1 MRMGAIFARGSCR
14 ALKWTAMLGV
24 VFALGAAQADAQVT
38 VTVPATVTEGDVAE
52 VKVEAKV
59 SIPEGAT
66 AGQITVTLSLDS
78 AFDTVVGDVS
88 VDDVNTAEETDYSFV
103 NADLKLDYPAGNAA
117 DGGRK
122 DATLNGTI
130 YVQTAN
136 DLDAEDERVTF
147 ELAVTT
153 PNDAN
158 NMGGEDNLALAA
170 TGNKYTLKIDDN
182 ETQTYVLA
190 LAPAT
195 QKPEEGDPVTVSLK
209 ADPAHSENGEVA
221 ITLHLDQTPPFAI
234 NIVGDPVG
242 SVTGNTVML
251 GGTSNATAEA
261 TITIMTADN
270 DENRSDDTITLTAY
284 SGTAGKAEA
293 EDTLEIKLTDKNE
306 LPAVTAKA
314 IVLDEDGD
322 PLEDQPDMVESIMEG
337 QMVDIEITVVDKD
350 GDAKKAGEALMV
362 SLMPTGDASDY
373 DYRLNM
379 HPVAIKSG
387 AETGTARLTV
397 SEDQDIGMETL
408 MFDADVAGEA
418 KNGDETRMSMGVL
431 SLEIM
436 DTTMKQVEAKKDTE
450 LMPIIYGAIDEGD
463 GDDDMFSPGEMIEVD
478 ASMLFIPTEG
488 YSISYTADSDMM
500 DVAEARK
507 SGSSMVT
514 VKALM
519 EGGPAHITIKAIAT
533 PMTSGA
539 KPLPQTTPNVAQV
552 TFPVTVVDTPLVVTV
567 STDPMDMVE
576 EGGMVKVTATSTT
589 RDILAGEEVVVM
601 LDVNGPATGP
611 DSITIPAGMSYG
623 SIDLTVNDDE
633 MVAPMGDIVITATGP
648 GIEGATVLTVSVTE
662 DDMETTYSV
671 APAAVSVT
679 EGGEGMMIT
688 ATASQAVLAN
698 TEVMLMHGA
707 GSASADDYGLVP
719 VMITIMA
726 GETEG
731 STTLTATDDD
741 DYEGMEAVTLNAMI
755 GTMSVGMVEV
765 TIEDDD
771 MPTTYEL
778 APATG
783 TVDEGGEAAVIT
795 ATASQAVMEDT
806 MVSLTPT
813 GGTASA
819 DDYSVDA
826 ITITAGETSGSTML
840 MANDDHDVEGM
851 ETLTLQGSI
860 GAMIIGSVMFEI
872 GDNDMEIT
880 VELSSED
887 EHIVE
892 GDMDHANGT
901 KAAAVL
907 TATAS
912 SAVPMDTVVTI
923 MRDGTSS
930 AGMDDF
936 TAEPITISAGE
947 TMGTTMVMAGEDG
960 IMEDME
966 MLTLYGMV
974 DGMNTNM
981 VSFYIWDAAVPAL
994 PLIAQLLLAA
1004 FLAIGGYR
1012 RYLRR

>member
-14 ALKWTAMLGV
+14 ALKWMALFGV
-24 VFALGAAQADAQVT
+24 VFALGAGSAAAQITAKMVESVEEGDAALIT
-38 VTVPATVTEGDVAE
+38 VT
-52 VKVEAKV
+52 AKV
-59 SIPEGAT
+59 SYPEGAIG
-66 AGQITVTLSLDS
+66 AGTITVTATPAAAGSGEDNTYETQDISLNPGFVTLSYT
-78 AFDTVVGDVS
+78 AR
-88 VDDVNTAEETDYSFV
+88 TAEATD
-103 NADLKLDYPAGNAA
+103 
-117 DGGRK
+117 RT
-122 DATLNGTI
+122 ATLSGSIRVST
-130 YVQTAN
+130 VE
-136 DLDAEDERVTF
+136 DPDAEDEKVSFT
-147 ELAVTT
+147 
-153 PNDAN
+153 
-158 NMGGEDNLALAA
+158 LAA
-170 TGNKYTLKIDDN
+170 TGDTNVLRTQDDPPGN
-182 ETQTYVLA
+182 IGSAVALEDPLTITDRQTQTYVLA
-190 LAPAT
+190 LAPDD
-195 QKPEEGDPVTVSLK
+195 QKPTENGVPVTVSVT
-209 ADPAHSENGEVA
+209 AVPAHVDGMAELRLHLDDPMYTVDILPGTADIDSGAVTLGSDGNAEASAADNTTTVA
-221 ITLHLDQTPPFAI
+221 ITVPTNDKNRAE
-234 NIVGDPVG
+234 D
-242 SVTGNTVML
+242 TVML
-251 GGTSNATAEA
+251 SVF
-261 TITIMTADN
+261 
-270 DENRSDDTITLTAY
+270 
-284 SGTAGKAEA
+284 SGTAGNA
-293 EDTLEIKLTDKNE
+293 KNE
-306 LPAVTAKA
+306 GSLAIDVADAHELPEVTVTA

-322 PLEDQPDMVESIMEG
+322 PVDPQPDMVESIEEG
-337 QMVDIEITVVDKD
+337 EMIDLKVTVVNKD
-350 GDAKKAGEALMV
+350 GDADKAEEPLMV
-362 SLMPTGDASDY
+362 SLMPTGDADDQ
-373 DYRLNM
+373 DYRLSPDPIAVELDEM
-379 HPVAIKSG
+379 
-387 AETGTARLTV
+387 TGTARLTA
-397 SEDQDIGMETL
+397 SENPDLGMEML
-408 MFDADVAGEA
+408 MFDAAVAGLA
-418 KNGDETRMSMGVL
+418 ANGTETRMSAGVL
-431 SLEIM
+431 SLEIT
-436 DTTMKQVEAKKDTE
+436 DKTRRQVEALPEED

-463 GDDDMFSPGEMIEVD
+463 GDDDKFNPGEKIELD
-478 ASMLFIPTEG
+478 ASTLFKPTE
-488 YSISYTADSDMM
+488 YSISYSVDSDMM
-500 DVAEARK
+500 DVADPRRT
-507 SGSSMVT
+507 GSMVT
-514 VKALM
+514 VEALM
-519 EGGPAHITIKAIAT
+519 AGGPAHITITAT
-533 PMTSGA
+533 ATGMTSGA
-539 KPLPQTTPNVAQV
+539 KPLPQTSPTFAQV
-552 TFPVTVVDTPLVVTV
+552 IFPVTVVDTPLVVTV
-567 STDPMDMVE
+567 STDPMDMVD

-589 RDILAGEEVVVM
+589 RDILAGEEAVVM

-611 DSITIPAGMSYG
+611 DSITIPAGMKDG
-623 SIDLTVNDDE
+623 SIDLMVNDDE
-633 MVAPMGDIVITATGP
+633 MVAPMGDIVITATGA
-648 GIEGATVLTVSVTE
+648 GIEGAQVLTVSVTE

-731 STTLTATDDD
+731 STMLTATDDD

-783 TVDEGGEAAVIT
+783 MVDEGGEAAVIT

-826 ITITAGETSGSTML
+826 ITIMAGETSGSTML
-840 MANDDHDVEGM
+840 MANDDYDVEGM

-860 GAMIIGSVMFEI
+860 GSMIIGSVMFEI

-994 PLIAQLLLAA
+994 PLIAQFLLAA